1 MPEDACQS
9 KNFFLDILS
18 EVLIANGKQKGAIK
32 KFSYRSD
39 HYLLKKSHP
48 ESLFSIKNQYLCLYM
63 KIQYYN

>member
-9 KNFFLDILS
+9 KNYFLDILS
-18 EVLIANGKQKGAIK
+18 EAN
-32 KFSYRSD
+32 